1 MDENMIYGKI
11 PELDINENGMKVKDI
26 ENKANGKWDDVK
38 RSKPFWGNM
47 MSLIFRKN

>member
-26 ENKANGKWDDVK
+26 ENKVYEGGFTIEK
-38 RSKPFWGNM
+38 
-47 MSLIFRKN
+47 